1 MNKPLVSI
9 VMATFNRASQL
20 KDTIDNIYQQE
31 YSNLELIVINDGSSD
46 NTLDTLKNIQKT
58 YKFVI
63 LNNSENFGLQK
74 SLNLGVQQAKGKYIA
89 RIDDHDIWIIK
100 SKLTRQVSFMELNSK
115 VGIVGTGYKVNG
127 KNMINPITDTEIRN
141 QILLR
146 SPFCHVSVLML
157 KSVLDQVGGY
167 NENLS
172 YSEDWDL
179 WLNMGRYS
187 EFANLPDIMV
197 AIQEEDLSLSGN
209 YFLKQLPINRQIA
222 KRYYKYY
229 PRKIRAFLYH
239 QFLRLFFAVAPVNG
253 FFHKLMKSIF
263 LHFFTL
269 LPKKNVS

>member
-1 MNKPLVSI
+1 M
-9 VMATFNRASQL
+9 
-20 KDTIDNIYQQE
+20 
-31 YSNLELIVINDGSSD
+31 IVINDGSSD
-46 NTLDTLKNIQKT
+46 DSLAILKNIHKT

-89 RIDDHDIWIIK
+89 RIDDHDRWIIK

-115 VGIVGTGYKVNG
+115 VGIVGTGYEVNG

-146 SPFCHVSVLML
+146 SPFCHVSLLML

-187 EFANLPDIMV
+187 EFVNLPDIMV
-197 AIQEEDLSLSGN
+197 
-209 YFLKQLPINRQIA
+209 F
-222 KRYYKYY
+222 
-229 PRKIRAFLYH
+229 
-239 QFLRLFFAVAPVNG
+239 
-253 FFHKLMKSIF
+253 
-263 LHFFTL
+263 
-269 LPKKNVS
+269 